1 MKYQEGMAAL
11 AEAQRVEG
19 EEAKRIDTI
28 NQQLNTLRIKEKE
41 MTEVVYLRNEF
52 NFWNVHGI
60 MQSK

>member
-28 NQQLNTLRIKEKE
+28 NQQLNTLRMKEKE
-41 MTEVVYLRNEF
+41 MTEVVYCQ
-52 NFWNVHGI
+52 
-60 MQSK
+60 M